1 MNKRVH
7 LITPPDRIWIVW
19 EYDDGI
25 CQEKDIYDI
34 FNNLQAA
41 QDCVCWLEKQ
51 DNGYSYGI
59 EELAIHTNFV
69 EDSDE

>member
-1 MNKRVH
+1 MN
-7 LITPPDRIWIVW
+7 RIWIVW

-25 CQEKDIYDI
+25 CPEKDIYDI

-41 QDCVCWLEKQ
+41 QECLRWLEKQ

-59 EELAIHTNFV
+59 EELAINSTFV
-69 EDSDE
+69 EDTDE